1 MKIKHIL
8 YSLCLVGVLGMTFT
22 LGYTNK
28 ISQDSNQLNQ
38 ARLDLAELEI
48 NLLNMRRNE
57 KDFMARMD
65 LKYLAKFDEN
75 AQKFMDKSQEISQIF
90 DDFDI
95 KLERND
101 LIKKELEEYQIT
113 FKNLIS
119 AYQVL
124 GLTQQDG
131 LLANYHKNRKILFSK
146 AFRQQN
152 ISLLEGILRFD
163 ESVASGNLITLN
175 NYTGE
180 LFSLASQANAVIKQK
195 IKLGLKYDQGLK
207 GETRVESSEVESNF
221 SLLAQEL
228 NEKVDEHIAYLNWQ
242 KYLVSGFLIIILI
255 ALSITLSLMIVRR
268 ISNQANVIKEIT
280 DTNNISLRAQ
290 NMGNDETSQI
300 GLSFNQ
306 LLDKIQSLVGD
317 TQQKSVH
324 LAGSASEMREKLKG
338 VLRDFDQQSQH
349 TMMMATAVNE
359 MSLTVAEI
367 ANNTEAAAS
376 NATQSHQHAT
386 EGQATLHAA
395 SQEISQLSSSLI
407 LSQTDISHLSGL
419 VGQVGSVVEMIQSIA
434 EQTNLLAL
442 NAAIEAARAGEQGR
456 GFAVVA
462 DEVRSLA
469 TRTQASTEEI
479 RTIIESIQT
488 QTDKVVT
495 NIEKCSDQGESSVEK
510 ASSAEAILNK
520 IIVDMSSISDSSI
533 QIASA
538 IEEQNTTT
546 NEVSQTITE
555 LNDLTDSNIHSAQAC
570 LTELQQVAEQAEEM
584 KKQVSQFKTS

>member
-8 YSLCLVGVLGMTFT
+8 SSLCLVGVLGMIFT
-22 LGYTNK
+22 LGYAYK
-28 ISQDSNQLNQ
+28 ITQDSNQLNQ
-38 ARLDLAELEI
+38 ARLDLAQLEI

-57 KDFMARMD
+57 KDFMARMN
-65 LKYLAKFDEN
+65 LKYLTNFKENSKKFT
-75 AQKFMDKSQEISQIF
+75 DKSQEISQTF
-90 DDFDI
+90 DNFGME
-95 KLERND
+95 LSR
-101 LIKKELEEYQIT
+101 KELIRKELKDYLVAFT
-113 FKNLIS
+113 NLVS

-131 LLANYHKNRKILFSK
+131 LLGSYYDSRKVLFSK

-152 ISLLEGILRFD
+152 VSLLEGILLFD
-163 ESVASGNLITLN
+163 NNIVKGQSITIE

-180 LFSLASQANAVIKQK
+180 LFALASYANAIIQQK
-195 IKLGLKYDQGLK
+195 TKLGLKYDEGLK
-207 GETRVESSEVESNF
+207 GETRLQSSEVEQNF
-221 SLLAQEL
+221 SLLAKEL
-228 NEKVDEHIAYLNWQ
+228 SEKVNEHISYLNWQ
-242 KYLVSGFLIIILI
+242 KYIISSVLIISLI
-255 ALSITLSLMIVRR
+255 SLSITLSLIIVRR
-268 ISNQANVIKEIT
+268 IANQANVIREIT
-280 DTNNISLRAQ
+280 ETNNIALRAQ
-290 NMGNDETSQI
+290 NMSNDEISQI
-300 GLSFNQ
+300 SLSFNQ

-317 TQQKSVH
+317 TQFKSIN
-324 LAGSASEMREKLKG
+324 LAGSASEMRTQLEN
-338 VLRDFDQQSQH
+338 VLRDFDLQSQH

-367 ANNTEAAAS
+367 ANNTEVAAT
-376 NATQSHQHAT
+376 NATQSHRHAT
-386 EGQATLHAA
+386 EGQETLQAA
-395 SQEISQLSSSLI
+395 SQEISHLSNTLA

-479 RTIIESIQT
+479 SAIIKSIQT

-495 NIEKCSDQGESSVEK
+495 NIEKCSMQGESSVEK
-510 ASSAEAILNK
+510 ASNAEQILNK
-520 IIVDMSSISDSSI
+520 IIVDMATISDSSI

-546 NEVSQTITE
+546 NEVSQTLTE
-555 LNDLTDSNIHSAQAC
+555 LNDLTESNIHSAQAC
-570 LTELQQVAEQAEEM
+570 LTELQHVAEQAEEM
-584 KKQVSQFKTS
+584 KEQVSQFKTS

>member
-8 YSLCLVGVLGMTFT
+8 YSLCLVGVLGMIFT
-22 LGYTNK
+22 LGYAYK

-65 LKYLAKFDEN
+65 LKYLVKFDKN
-75 AQKFMDKSQEISQIF
+75 AQKFIDKNQEISQIF
-90 DDFDI
+90 NEFDI
-95 KLERND
+95 KLERQN
-101 LIKKELEEYQIT
+101 LIAKELEEYQVT
-113 FKNLIS
+113 FQKLIS

-131 LLANYHKNRKILFSK
+131 LLANYYKNRDILFSK

-163 ESVASGNLITLN
+163 DSLANGKSITLN

-180 LFSLASQANAVIKQK
+180 LFSLASHANAVIQQK
-195 IKLGLKYDQGLK
+195 IKLGLKYNQGLK
-207 GETRVESSEVESNF
+207 GDTRIESSEVENNF

-242 KYLVSGFLIIILI
+242 KYLVSGFLILSLI

-268 ISNQANVIKEIT
+268 ISNQADVIKEIT

-290 NMGNDETSQI
+290 NMGNDEISQI

-306 LLDKIQSLVGD
+306 LLDKMQSLVGGS
-317 TQQKSVH
+317 QQKSIH
-324 LAGSASEMREKLKG
+324 LADSASEMRTQLES
-338 VLRDFDQQSQH
+338 VLRDFDLQSQH
-349 TMMMATAVNE
+349 TIMMATAVNE

-386 EGQATLHAA
+386 EGQKTLHAA
-395 SQEISQLSSSLI
+395 SLEISQLSSTLT
-407 LSQTDISHLSGL
+407 LSQTDISYLSGL

-469 TRTQASTEEI
+469 TRTQSSTEEI
-479 RTIIESIQT
+479 RSIIESIQT

-495 NIEKCSDQGESSVEK
+495 NIEKCSEQGESSVEK
-510 ASSAEAILNK
+510 ASNAEAILNK
-520 IIVDMSSISDSSI
+520 IIVDMSTISDSSI

-555 LNDLTDSNIHSAQAC
+555 LNDLTESNINSAQAC
-570 LTELQQVAEQAEEM
+570 LNELQQVSEQAEEM
-584 KKQVSQFKTS
+584 KEQVSQFKTS

>member
-8 YSLCLVGVLGMTFT
+8 YSLCLVGVLGMIFT
-22 LGYTNK
+22 LGYAYK

-38 ARLDLAELEI
+38 ARLDLAQLEI

-65 LKYLAKFDEN
+65 LKYLAKFEKN
-75 AQKFMDKSQEISQIF
+75 SQKFMDKSQEISQIF
-90 DDFDI
+90 DDFAI
-95 KLERND
+95 KLERNE
-101 LIKKELEEYQIT
+101 LIKKELDEYKVT
-113 FKNLIS
+113 FQTLVS
-119 AYQVL
+119 AYQIF

-131 LLANYHKNRKILFSK
+131 LQGNYYQNRKLLFSK

-163 ESVASGNLITLN
+163 ESIASGKPISLN
-175 NYTGE
+175 NYTGD
-180 LFSLASQANAVIKQK
+180 LFSLASNGNALIQQK
-195 IKLGLKYDQGLK
+195 IKLGLKYNQGLK
-207 GETRVESSEVESNF
+207 GETRIQSSEVENNF

-242 KYLVSGFLIIILI
+242 KYLVSGLLIVALI

-268 ISNQANVIKEIT
+268 IASQADVIKEIT

-290 NMGNDETSQI
+290 NMGNDEISQI

-306 LLDKIQSLVGD
+306 LLDKIQSLVGGS
-317 TQQKSVH
+317 QQKSIH
-324 LAGSASEMREKLKG
+324 LASSASEMREQLEG

-367 ANNTEAAAS
+367 ANNTDAAAS
-376 NATQSHQHAT
+376 NATQSHKNAT
-386 EGQATLHAA
+386 EGQETLQAA
-395 SQEISQLSSSLI
+395 SQEISLLSGTLI
-407 LSQTDISHLSGL
+407 SSQTDISHLSGL

-469 TRTQASTEEI
+469 TRTQSSTEEI
-479 RTIIESIQT
+479 RAIIESIQT

-495 NIEKCSDQGESSVEK
+495 NIEKCSEQGESSVEK

-520 IIVDMSSISDSSI
+520 IIIDMATISDSSI

-555 LNDLTDSNIHSAQAC
+555 LNDLTESNINSAQAC
-570 LTELQQVAEQAEEM
+570 LSELQQVSEQAEEM
-584 KKQVSQFKTS
+584 KEQVSQFKIS

>member
-8 YSLCLVGVLGMTFT
+8 YSLCLVGVLGMIFT
-22 LGYTNK
+22 LGYAYK

-65 LKYLAKFDEN
+65 LKYLVKFDKN
-75 AQKFMDKSQEISQIF
+75 AQKFMDKNQEISQIF
-90 DDFDI
+90 NEFDI
-95 KLERND
+95 KLERQN
-101 LIKKELEEYQIT
+101 LIVKELEEYQVT
-113 FKNLIS
+113 FQKLIS

-131 LLANYHKNRKILFSK
+131 LLANYYKNRDILFSK

-163 ESVASGNLITLN
+163 DSLANGKSITLN

-180 LFSLASQANAVIKQK
+180 LFSLASHANAVIQQK
-195 IKLGLKYDQGLK
+195 IKLGLKYNQGLK
-207 GETRVESSEVESNF
+207 GDTRIESSEVEKNF

-242 KYLVSGFLIIILI
+242 KYLVSGFLILSLI

-268 ISNQANVIKEIT
+268 ISNQADVIKEIT

-290 NMGNDETSQI
+290 NMGNDEISQI

-306 LLDKIQSLVGD
+306 LLDKIQSLVGGS
-317 TQQKSVH
+317 QQKSIH
-324 LAGSASEMREKLKG
+324 LADSASEMRTQLES
-338 VLRDFDQQSQH
+338 VLRDFDLQSQH
-349 TMMMATAVNE
+349 TIMMATAVNE

-386 EGQATLHAA
+386 EGQETLHAA
-395 SQEISQLSSSLI
+395 SLEISQLSSTLT

-469 TRTQASTEEI
+469 TRTQSSTEEI
-479 RTIIESIQT
+479 RSIIESIQT

-495 NIEKCSDQGESSVEK
+495 NIEKCSEQGESSVEK
-510 ASSAEAILNK
+510 ASNAEAILNK
-520 IIVDMSSISDSSI
+520 IIVDMSTISDSSI

-555 LNDLTDSNIHSAQAC
+555 LNDLTESNINSAQAC
-570 LTELQQVAEQAEEM
+570 LNELQQVSEQAEEM
-584 KKQVSQFKTS
+584 KEQVSQFKTS

>member
-8 YSLCLVGVLGMTFT
+8 YSLCLVGVLGMIFT
-22 LGYTNK
+22 LGYAYK

-65 LKYLAKFDEN
+65 LKYLVKFDKN
-75 AQKFMDKSQEISQIF
+75 AQKFIDKNQEISQIF
-90 DDFDI
+90 NEFDI
-95 KLERND
+95 KLERQN
-101 LIKKELEEYQIT
+101 LIAKELEEYQVT
-113 FKNLIS
+113 FQKLIS

-131 LLANYHKNRKILFSK
+131 LLANYYKNRDILFSK

-163 ESVASGNLITLN
+163 DSLANGKSITLN

-180 LFSLASQANAVIKQK
+180 LFSLASHANAVIQQK
-195 IKLGLKYDQGLK
+195 IKLGLKYNQGLK
-207 GETRVESSEVESNF
+207 GDTRIESSEVENNF

-242 KYLVSGFLIIILI
+242 KYLVSGFLILSLI

-268 ISNQANVIKEIT
+268 ISNQADVIKEIT

-290 NMGNDETSQI
+290 NMGNDEISQI

-306 LLDKIQSLVGD
+306 LLDKIQSLVGGS
-317 TQQKSVH
+317 QQKSIH
-324 LAGSASEMREKLKG
+324 LADSASEMRTQLES
-338 VLRDFDQQSQH
+338 VLRDFDLQSQH
-349 TMMMATAVNE
+349 TIMMATAVNE

-386 EGQATLHAA
+386 EGQKTLHAA
-395 SQEISQLSSSLI
+395 SLEISQLSSTLT
-407 LSQTDISHLSGL
+407 LSQTDISYLSGL

-469 TRTQASTEEI
+469 TRTQSSTEEI
-479 RTIIESIQT
+479 RSIIESIQT

-495 NIEKCSDQGESSVEK
+495 NIEKCSEQGESSVEK
-510 ASSAEAILNK
+510 ASNAEAILNK
-520 IIVDMSSISDSSI
+520 IIVDMSTISDSSI

-555 LNDLTDSNIHSAQAC
+555 LNDLTESNINSAQAC
-570 LTELQQVAEQAEEM
+570 LNELQQVSEQAEEM
-584 KKQVSQFKTS
+584 KEQVSQFKTS

>member
-1 MKIKHIL
+1 MI
-8 YSLCLVGVLGMTFT
+8 FT
-22 LGYTNK
+22 LGYAYK

-48 NLLNMRRNE
+48 NLLNMRHNE

-65 LKYLAKFDEN
+65 LKYLAKFDKN
-75 AQKFMDKSQEISQIF
+75 ANKFMDKSQEISQIF

-101 LIKKELEEYQIT
+101 LIKKELEEYQTT
-113 FKNLIS
+113 FQQLVS

-131 LLANYHKNRKILFSK
+131 LLANYHKNRKVLFSK

-163 ESVASGNLITLN
+163 ESVANGSPITLN

-180 LFSLASQANAVIKQK
+180 LFSLASNANAVIQQK
-195 IKLGLKYDQGLK
+195 ITLGLKYDQGLK
-207 GETRVESSEVESNF
+207 GATRTESSEVESNF
-221 SLLAQEL
+221 SLLAKEL
-228 NEKVDEHIAYLNWQ
+228 NEKVDEYITYLNWQ

-255 ALSITLSLMIVRR
+255 ALSISLSLMIVRR

-290 NMGNDETSQI
+290 NMGNDEISQI

-306 LLDKIQSLVGD
+306 LLDKIHSLLGD

-324 LAGSASEMREKLKG
+324 LAGSASSMRTQLEG

-386 EGQATLHAA
+386 EGQETLHAA
-395 SQEISQLSSSLI
+395 SQEITQLSSTLI

-442 NAAIEAARAGEQGR
+442 NAAIEAARAGGQGR

-469 TRTQASTEEI
+469 TRTQSSTEEI
-479 RTIIESIQT
+479 RAIIESIQT

-495 NIEKCSDQGESSVEK
+495 NIEKCSEQGESSVEK
-510 ASSAEAILNK
+510 ARSAEAILNK
-520 IIVDMSSISDSSI
+520 IIIDMSTISDSSI

-570 LTELQQVAEQAEEM
+570 LTELQQVAEQAQEM
-584 KKQVSQFKTS
+584 KEQVSQFKTS

>member
-8 YSLCLVGVLGMTFT
+8 YSLCLVGVLGMIFT
-22 LGYTNK
+22 LGYAYK

-65 LKYLAKFDEN
+65 LKYLVKFDKN
-75 AQKFMDKSQEISQIF
+75 AQKFMDKNQEISQIF
-90 DDFDI
+90 NEFDI
-95 KLERND
+95 KLERQN
-101 LIKKELEEYQIT
+101 LIAKELEEYQVT
-113 FKNLIS
+113 FQKLIS

-131 LLANYHKNRKILFSK
+131 LLANYYKNRDILFSK

-163 ESVASGNLITLN
+163 DSLANGKSITLN

-180 LFSLASQANAVIKQK
+180 LFSLASHANAVIQQK
-195 IKLGLKYDQGLK
+195 IKLGLKYNQGLK
-207 GETRVESSEVESNF
+207 GDTRIESSEVEKNF

-242 KYLVSGFLIIILI
+242 KYLVSGFLILSLI

-268 ISNQANVIKEIT
+268 ISNQADVIKEIT

-290 NMGNDETSQI
+290 NMGNDEISQI

-306 LLDKIQSLVGD
+306 LLDKIQSLVGGS
-317 TQQKSVH
+317 QQKSIH
-324 LAGSASEMREKLKG
+324 LADSASEMRTQLES
-338 VLRDFDQQSQH
+338 VLRDFDLQSQH
-349 TMMMATAVNE
+349 TIMMATAVNE

-386 EGQATLHAA
+386 EGQKTLHAA
-395 SQEISQLSSSLI
+395 SLEISQLSSTLT
-407 LSQTDISHLSGL
+407 LSQTDISYLSGL

-469 TRTQASTEEI
+469 TRTQSSTEEI
-479 RTIIESIQT
+479 RSIIESIQT

-495 NIEKCSDQGESSVEK
+495 NIEKCSEQGESSVEK
-510 ASSAEAILNK
+510 ASNAEAILNK
-520 IIVDMSSISDSSI
+520 IIVDMSTISDSSI

-555 LNDLTDSNIHSAQAC
+555 LNDLTESNINSAQAC
-570 LTELQQVAEQAEEM
+570 LNELQQVSDQAEEM
-584 KKQVSQFKTS
+584 KEQVSQFKTS

>member
-22 LGYTNK
+22 LGYAYK

-65 LKYLAKFDEN
+65 LKYLMKFDKN

-101 LIKKELEEYQIT
+101 LIKKELEEYQLT

-163 ESVASGNLITLN
+163 ESVANGNLITLN

-180 LFSLASQANAVIKQK
+180 LFSLASQANAVIQQK

-242 KYLVSGFLIIILI
+242 KYLVSGFLILSLI

-290 NMGNDETSQI
+290 NMGNDEISQI

-306 LLDKIQSLVGD
+306 LLDNIQSLVGD
-317 TQQKSVH
+317 TQQKSIH
-324 LAGSASEMREKLKG
+324 LAGSASEMREQLEG

-386 EGQATLHAA
+386 EGQETLHAA
-395 SQEISQLSSSLI
+395 SQEISQLSSTLL

-442 NAAIEAARAGEQGR
+442 NAAIEAARAGGQGR

-469 TRTQASTEEI
+469 TRTQSSTEEI
-479 RTIIESIQT
+479 RAIIESIQT

-495 NIEKCSDQGESSVEK
+495 NIEKCSNQGESSVEK

-520 IIVDMSSISDSSI
+520 IIVDMSTISDSSI

-555 LNDLTDSNIHSAQAC
+555 LNDLTDSNINSAQAC

-584 KKQVSQFKTS
+584 KVQVSQFKTS

>member
-8 YSLCLVGVLGMTFT
+8 YSLCLVGVLGMIFT
-22 LGYTNK
+22 LGYAYK

-57 KDFMARMD
+57 KDFMTRMD
-65 LKYLAKFDEN
+65 LKYLTKFDKN
-75 AQKFMDKSQEISQIF
+75 ANKFIDKSQEISQIF
-90 DDFDI
+90 DNFDI
-95 KLERND
+95 KLERNE
-101 LIKKELEEYQIT
+101 LIKKELEEYQTT
-113 FKNLIS
+113 FQQLVS

-131 LLANYHKNRKILFSK
+131 LLANYYKNRKVLFSK

-163 ESVASGNLITLN
+163 ESVANGSLITLN

-180 LFSLASQANAVIKQK
+180 LFSLASNANSVTQQK
-195 IKLGLKYDQGLK
+195 ITLGLKYDQGLK
-207 GETRVESSEVESNF
+207 GETRTESSEVENNF
-221 SLLAQEL
+221 SLLAKEL

-255 ALSITLSLMIVRR
+255 ALSISLSLMIVRR

-290 NMGNDETSQI
+290 NMGNDEISQI

-306 LLDKIQSLVGD
+306 LLNKIHSLVGD
-317 TQQKSVH
+317 TQLKSVH
-324 LAGSASEMREKLKG
+324 LASSASAMRSQLEG

-367 ANNTEAAAS
+367 AKNTEAAAS
-376 NATQSHQHAT
+376 NATQSHQYAT
-386 EGQATLHAA
+386 EGQETLHAA
-395 SQEISQLSSSLI
+395 SQEITQLSSTLI

-442 NAAIEAARAGEQGR
+442 NAAIEAARAGGQGR

-469 TRTQASTEEI
+469 TRTQSSTEEI
-479 RTIIESIQT
+479 RAIIESIQT

-495 NIEKCSDQGESSVEK
+495 NIEKCSEQGENSVDK
-510 ASSAEAILNK
+510 ARSAEAILNK
-520 IIVDMSSISDSSI
+520 IIIDMSTISDSSI

-570 LTELQQVAEQAEEM
+570 LTELQQVAEQADEM
-584 KKQVSQFKTS
+584 KEQVSQFKTS

>member
-8 YSLCLVGVLGMTFT
+8 YSLCLVGVLGMIFT
-22 LGYTNK
+22 LGYAYK

-65 LKYLAKFDEN
+65 LKYLVKFDKN
-75 AQKFMDKSQEISQIF
+75 AQKFMDKNQEISQIF
-90 DDFDI
+90 NEFDI
-95 KLERND
+95 KLERQN
-101 LIKKELEEYQIT
+101 LIAKELEEYQVT
-113 FKNLIS
+113 FQKLIS
-119 AYQVL
+119 SYQVL

-131 LLANYHKNRKILFSK
+131 LLANYYKNRDILFSK

-163 ESVASGNLITLN
+163 DSLANGKSITLN

-180 LFSLASQANAVIKQK
+180 LFSLASHANAVIQQK
-195 IKLGLKYDQGLK
+195 IKLGLKYNQGLK
-207 GETRVESSEVESNF
+207 GDTRIESSEVENNF

-242 KYLVSGFLIIILI
+242 KYLVSGFLILSLI

-268 ISNQANVIKEIT
+268 ISNQADVIKEIT

-290 NMGNDETSQI
+290 NMGNDEISQI

-306 LLDKIQSLVGD
+306 LLDKIQSLVGGS
-317 TQQKSVH
+317 QQKSIH
-324 LAGSASEMREKLKG
+324 LADSASEMRTQLES
-338 VLRDFDQQSQH
+338 VLRDFDLQSQH
-349 TMMMATAVNE
+349 TIMMATAVNE

-386 EGQATLHAA
+386 EGQKTLHAA
-395 SQEISQLSSSLI
+395 SLEISQLSSTLT
-407 LSQTDISHLSGL
+407 LSQTDISYLSGL

-469 TRTQASTEEI
+469 TRTQSSTEEI
-479 RTIIESIQT
+479 RSIIESIQT

-495 NIEKCSDQGESSVEK
+495 NIEKCSEQGESSVEK
-510 ASSAEAILNK
+510 ASNAEAILNK
-520 IIVDMSSISDSSI
+520 IIVDMSTISDSSI

-555 LNDLTDSNIHSAQAC
+555 LNDLTESNINSAQAC
-570 LTELQQVAEQAEEM
+570 LNELQQVSEQAEEM
-584 KKQVSQFKTS
+584 KEQVSQFKTS

>member
-8 YSLCLVGVLGMTFT
+8 YSLCLVGVLGMIFT
-22 LGYTNK
+22 LGYAYK

-65 LKYLAKFDEN
+65 LKYLAKFDKN
-75 AQKFMDKSQEISQIF
+75 AQKFMDKSQDISQIF
-90 DDFDI
+90 DEFDI

-101 LIKKELEEYQIT
+101 LIKKELEEYQVT
-113 FKNLIS
+113 FKNLIN

-131 LLANYHKNRKILFSK
+131 LLANYHKNRKALFSK

-163 ESVASGNLITLN
+163 ESVAEGNLITLN

-180 LFSLASQANAVIKQK
+180 LFSLASHANAVIQQK

-207 GETRVESSEVESNF
+207 GETRIESSEVENNF

-228 NEKVDEHIAYLNWQ
+228 NEKVDEHVAYLNWQ
-242 KYLVSGFLIIILI
+242 KYLVSGLLIIILI
-255 ALSITLSLMIVRR
+255 ALSISLSLMIVRR

-290 NMGNDETSQI
+290 NMGNDEISQI

-324 LAGSASEMREKLKG
+324 LAGSASEMRTQLEG

-386 EGQATLHAA
+386 EGQETLHAA
-395 SQEISQLSSSLI
+395 SQEISQLSSTLI

-469 TRTQASTEEI
+469 TRTQSSTEEI
-479 RTIIESIQT
+479 RAIIESIQT

-495 NIEKCSDQGESSVEK
+495 NIEKCSEQGESSVEK

-520 IIVDMSSISDSSI
+520 IIVDMSTISDSSI

-570 LTELQQVAEQAEEM
+570 LNELQQVAEQAEEM
-584 KKQVSQFKTS
+584 KEQVSQFKTS

>member
-8 YSLCLVGVLGMTFT
+8 YSLCLVGVLGMIFT
-22 LGYTNK
+22 LGYAYK
-28 ISQDSNQLNQ
+28 ITQDANQLNT
-38 ARLDLAELEI
+38 ARLNLAELEI

-65 LKYLAKFDEN
+65 LKYLAKFEKN
-75 AQKFMDKSQEISQIF
+75 AQKFMSKSKEITYVL
-90 DDFDI
+90 DDFGI
-95 KLERND
+95 VVNRNNILQKD
-101 LIKKELEEYQIT
+101 LAEYKT
-113 FKNLIS
+113 SFNHLVS
-119 AYQVL
+119 AYQKL
-124 GLTQQDG
+124 GLNQKEG
-131 LLANYHKNRKILFSK
+131 LLGEYNNSRKGLFSK
-146 AFRQQN
+146 ALRQQDVT
-152 ISLLEGILRFD
+152 LLEGMLFFD
-163 ESVASGNLITLN
+163 KNITTGNPISTA

-180 LFSLASQANAVIKQK
+180 LFNLASYANAVIQQK
-195 IKLGLKYDQGLK
+195 TVLGLKYDQGLK
-207 GETRVESSEVESNF
+207 GQTRLQSSEVEQNF
-221 SLLAQEL
+221 SLLAKEL
-228 NEKVDEHIAYLNWQ
+228 DEKVNEHLTYLNWQ
-242 KYLVSGFLIIILI
+242 QYIVSALLIISLI
-255 ALSITLSLMIVRR
+255 SLSITLSLVIVRR
-268 ISNQANVIKEIT
+268 ITNQANVIKKIT
-280 DTNNISLRAQ
+280 DTNNIALRTE
-290 NMGNDETSQI
+290 NMANDEISQI

-317 TQQKSVH
+317 TQLKSIN
-324 LAGSASEMREKLKG
+324 LAGSTSEMRTQLES
-338 VLRDFDQQSQH
+338 VLRDFDLQSQH

-386 EGQATLHAA
+386 EGQETLQAV
-395 SQEISQLSSSLI
+395 SQEISHLSNTLT

-479 RTIIESIQT
+479 RAIIESIQI

-495 NIEKCSDQGESSVEK
+495 NIEKCSVQGESSVEK
-510 ASSAEAILNK
+510 ASNAEQILNK
-520 IIVDMSSISDSSI
+520 IIVDMATISDSSI

-555 LNDLTDSNIHSAQAC
+555 LNDLTESNIHSAQAC
-570 LTELQQVAEQAEEM
+570 LTELQNVAEQAEEM
-584 KKQVSQFKTS
+584 KEQVSQFKTS